1 MSILIRDVGIPKN
14 CAECNF
20 CVNGFTDESPMY
32 ECAASGSEIVSV
44 LVDDGGNP
52 FEFRPDWCP
61 LIEVTEPSYTDAWC
75 HDCSEYD
82 NEHHCCHRWSHV
94 IRKTVEELQLVHC
107 KDCIYY
113 DSDNKMCL
121 DMIGFGR
128 RWEETDYCSYGRRKE

>member
-1 MSILIRDVGIPKN
+1 MSILIRNMEMPMN
-14 CAECNF
+14 CAECPIADI
-20 CVNGFTDESPMY
+20 G
-32 ECAASGSEIVSV
+32 A
-44 LVDDGGNP
+44 
-52 FEFRPDWCP
+52 EFYYCEKIELKVETRPCDCP
-61 LIEVTEPSYTDAWC
+61 LVEVSEPSYTDAWC

-94 IRKTVEELQLVHC
+94 IRKTVDELQLVHC

-128 RWEETDYCSYGRRKE
+128 RWEETDYCSYGRRAE